1 MKLGIREAASCLDVD
16 EATLRR
22 WIRTRG
28 VPVHRADERLHLN
41 AIELWEW
48 ATENG
53 VPVSRR
59 LLDQARRQPEEV
71 PRLSSLLIT
80 GGLHYEGARE
90 TESAVLRHI
99 VTLLPLPPVGHLG
112 FLFTVLD
119 ARVS

>member
-53 VPVSRR
+53 GPVSRR
-59 LLDQARRQPEEV
+59 LLEQARRQREAV
-71 PRLSSLLIT
+71 PPLSSLLIT
-80 GGLHYEGARE
+80 GGIHHEGPGEAKPN
-90 TESAVLRHI
+90 VLGQI
-99 VTLLPLPPVGHLG
+99 VTLPPLPPRAEWDFLG
-112 FLFTVLD
+112 
-119 ARVS
+119 